1 MKNLTILFECVCV
14 CVYPT
19 NSSALLQNAN
29 FLRCALL
36 AGWLVSFF
44 FGRFGRPIMASS
56 QVFLISILFSSG
68 NVYGPIY
75 VFNFIIFMQINM
87 AIEREREEKKKT
99 KIFRLFVV
107 VRCRFLFF
115 SSFFVCF
122 EFMYWELFIERGQK
136 SLWVDRVTSY
146 QRRLS

>member
-1 MKNLTILFECVCV
+1 M
-14 CVYPT
+14 CVYTPQT
-19 NSSALLQNAN
+19 HQLYFKMPISCVV
-29 FLRCALL
+29 RCWL
-36 AGWLVSFF
+36 AGWLVF